1 MIVESKRPSVNQ
13 ETSTKSVDTSSTVS
27 IIRSLFTKRAII
39 TTGVVLVLIIGSLV
53 TILLIRQYALAK
65 DARSNNALSDSVES
79 LEYQTILP
87 KGKPIGELGGWK
99 RVSPDGSDPVFAFAD
114 KIGDTPISVSQQ
126 PLPQSF
132 IGNVETK
139 VAELAKTYNATTKI
153 EAGVVTAYIGAS
165 SKGPQSVIFTK
176 NSLLIL
182 IKSDQKIE
190 DSAWAEYI
198 KSLG

>member
-1 MIVESKRPSVNQ
+1 MESKRPSVHREKPTQ
-13 ETSTKSVDTSSTVS
+13 AVDTTSTVS
-27 IIRSLFTKRAII
+27 ILRSLFTKKTLI
-39 TTGVVLVLIIGSLV
+39 TTGVVLVLLIGSLV

-65 DARSNNALSDSVES
+65 DARNSNSLSDSVES

-87 KGKPIGELGGWK
+87 KGKPITDLGGWK
-99 RVSPDGSDPVFAFAD
+99 RVSPEGSDPVFAFAD
-114 KIGDTPISVSQQ
+114 KIGEVPISVSQQ

-132 IGNVETK
+132 IGNVDTK
-139 VAELAKTYNATTKI
+139 VAELAKTYNATAKI
-153 EAGVVTAYIGAS
+153 EAGAITAYIGVS